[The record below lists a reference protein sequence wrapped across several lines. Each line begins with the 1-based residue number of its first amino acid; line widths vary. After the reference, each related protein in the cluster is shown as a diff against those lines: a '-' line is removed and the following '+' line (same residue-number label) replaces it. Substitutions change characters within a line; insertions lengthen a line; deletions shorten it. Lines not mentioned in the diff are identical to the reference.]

1 MEDWRVWG
9 RQTVVDD
16 TRFALLNQLLTWT
29 SPGSGN
35 NVVSYFMPEMFESAG
50 ITNTN
55 TQLLLNAINPIFSMI
70 GAIYGAS
77 LLDKLGRRKM
87 MLWGLAGSLFF
98 YILLTAFAANAN
110 ANANLGYGVI
120 VSICMRNPFKYIC
133 TRSERY
139 AQQLRS
145 KLTNFGTNRLLRHI
159 LRMGFYSFADAVQRG
174 MSGEPD

>member
-1 MEDWRVWG
+1 M
-9 RQTVVDD
+9 QNY
-16 TRFALLNQLLTWT
+16 L
-29 SPGSGN
+29 GSGN

-50 ITNTN
+50 ITDTD
-55 TQLLLNAINPIFSMI
+55 TQLLLNAINPIFSML

-120 VSICMRNPFKYIC
+120 VSICTQHPFKPTC
-133 TRSERY
+133 MLMERH
-139 AQQLRS
+139 A
-145 KLTNFGTNRLLRHI
+145 
-159 LRMGFYSFADAVQRG
+159 
-174 MSGEPD
+174 

>member
-1 MEDWRVWG
+1 
-9 RQTVVDD
+9 
-16 TRFALLNQLLTWT
+16 
-29 SPGSGN
+29 
-35 NVVSYFMPEMFESAG
+35 MPEMFESAG

-120 VSICMRNPFKYIC
+120 VSICMQYPSTHMRVLMD
-133 TRSERY
+133 RHAR
-139 AQQLRS
+139 QLCS
-145 KLTNFGTNRLLRHI
+145 KVTNFG
-159 LRMGFYSFADAVQRG
+159 Y
-174 MSGEPD
+174 

>member
-1 MEDWRVWG
+1 
-9 RQTVVDD
+9 
-16 TRFALLNQLLTWT
+16 
-29 SPGSGN
+29 
-35 NVVSYFMPEMFESAG
+35 MPEMFESAG

-110 ANANLGYGVI
+110 ANPNLGYGVI
-120 VSICMRNPFKYIC
+120 VSICMWSPLYYMC
-133 TRSERY
+133 TRTGGYPRH
-139 AQQLRS
+139 LCS
-145 KLTNFGTNRLLRHI
+145 KLAKFCNSRLLRHF
-159 LRMGFYSFADAVQRG
+159 LRLGFHSSADPVQRG
-174 MSGEPD
+174 VSGKPN